1 VNIIYDEPKRL
12 KTLEARQLDMADLT
26 VAFFDA
32 ATIFEA
38 KEGRLKAV
46 GLFGGDI
53 ITVIFKLLG
62 TEALAVISMRRA
74 SRKERNA
81 I

>member
-1 VNIIYDEPKRL
+1 MNIIYDEPKRL

-38 KEGRLKAV
+38 KAGRLKAV

-53 ITVIFKLLG
+53 ITVISKLLG